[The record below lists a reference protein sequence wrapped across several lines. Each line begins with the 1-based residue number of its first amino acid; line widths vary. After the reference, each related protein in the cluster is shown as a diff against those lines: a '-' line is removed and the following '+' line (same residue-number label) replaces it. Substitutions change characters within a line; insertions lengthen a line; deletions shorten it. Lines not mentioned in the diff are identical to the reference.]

1 METRV
6 QEPCYVGVRMQKE
19 SGSGVINM
27 EKKSAQAK
35 QEDRES

>member
-19 SGSGVINM
+19 SGSGVRNM
-27 EKKSAQAK
+27 EKKSAQAH